1 MEMAEEARGSVEL
14 AVIAFPGSKFKG
26 EIVPALADLVDSGV
40 VAILDLLVV
49 SKSVEGDVLALEIG
63 EMEDGGVFDDLDGDV
78 MGLLSAE
85 DIEAAGEL
93 LEPGNTAAL
102 IVWENTWARK
112 LIGAIR
118 DAGGELVAHDR
129 LDAETVNAAIA
140 MSERS

>member
-1 MEMAEEARGSVEL
+1 MAEEARGSVEL

>member
-1 MEMAEEARGSVEL
+1 MAEEARGSVEL

-26 EIVPALADLVDSGV
+26 EIVPALADLVDNGV

-49 SKSVEGDVLALEIG
+49 SKSEEGDVLALELG
-63 EMEDGGVFDDLDGDV
+63 EMEDGGMFDDLDGDV

-85 DIEAAGEL
+85 DIETAGEL

-129 LDAETVNAAIA
+129 LDAETVNAAMA
-140 MSERS
+140 MSEES

>member
-1 MEMAEEARGSVEL
+1 MAEEARGSVEL
-14 AVIAFPGSKFKG
+14 AVISFPGSKFNG

-49 SKSVEGDVLALEIG
+49 SKSVEGDVLALELG
-63 EMEDGGVFDDLDGDV
+63 EMEDGGMFDDLDGDV

-85 DIEAAGEL
+85 DIEAAGQL

-129 LDAETVNAAIA
+129 LDAETVNAVMA
-140 MSERS
+140 MNEES

>member
-1 MEMAEEARGSVEL
+1 MAEEARGSVEL
-14 AVIAFPGSKFKG
+14 AVIAFPGSQFKG

-40 VAILDLLVV
+40 VAILDLLIV
-49 SKSVEGDVLALEIG
+49 SKSEEGDVLALELG
-63 EMEDGGVFDDLDGDV
+63 EMEDGGMFDDLDGDV

-85 DIEAAGEL
+85 DIETAGEL

-140 MSERS
+140 MTEEG

>member
-1 MEMAEEARGSVEL
+1 MAEEARGSVEL
-14 AVIAFPGSKFKG
+14 AVIAFPGSQFKG
-26 EIVPALADLVDSGV
+26 EIVPALTDLVDTGV

-49 SKSVEGDVLALEIG
+49 SKSEEGDVLALELG
-63 EMEDGGVFDDLDGDV
+63 EMEDGGMFDDLDGDV

-85 DIEAAGEL
+85 DIETAGEL

-129 LDAETVNAAIA
+129 LDAETVNAAMA
-140 MSERS
+140 MSEEN

>member
-1 MEMAEEARGSVEL
+1 MAEEARGSVEL

-49 SKSVEGDVLALEIG
+49 SKSEEGDVLALELG
-63 EMEDGGVFDDLDGDV
+63 EMEDGGMFDDLDGDV

-85 DIEAAGEL
+85 DIETAGEL

-102 IVWENTWARK
+102 IVWENTWASK

-129 LDAETVNAAIA
+129 LDAETVNAAMA
-140 MSERS
+140 MSEES